1 MPAAAETIRDAS
13 AGTSVLTE
21 MANQL
26 MPFQDYSKLI
36 RGVVVALILVAVAA
50 GIYAYWQSTALLR
63 QRTQQPWQTFQSIRE
78 ENLMDWLLSWY
89 TFWAV
94 IALSVSA
101 VTATW
106 FLGLWP
112 VITATL
118 STSAGRKA
126 VLIAAGGFLVWV
138 LSIFLY
144 TKESKALRMQSK
156 ELSAIEDE
164 RNARDQ
170 ELKTFLLISFVT
182 LTRWVRD

>member
-1 MPAAAETIRDAS
+1 
-13 AGTSVLTE
+13 
-21 MANQL
+21 
-26 MPFQDYSKLI
+26 
-36 RGVVVALILVAVAA
+36 
-50 GIYAYWQSTALLR
+50 
-63 QRTQQPWQTFQSIRE
+63 
-78 ENLMDWLLSWY
+78 MDWLLSWY

-138 LSIFLY
+138 LSVFLY
-144 TKESKALRMQSK
+144 TKGKQSAQD
-156 ELSAIEDE
+156 AIKKNSQRLEDE

-170 ELKTFLLISFVT
+170 ELKNLPPDQLRKRAD
-182 LTRWVRD
+182 RWVQND

>member
-1 MPAAAETIRDAS
+1 MD
-13 AGTSVLTE
+13 
-21 MANQL
+21 
-26 MPFQDYSKLI
+26 F
-36 RGVVVALILVAVAA
+36 
-50 GIYAYWQSTALLR
+50 LL
-63 QRTQQPWQTFQSIRE
+63 
-78 ENLMDWLLSWY
+78 NWY

-126 VLIAAGGFLVWV
+126 ALVIAGSFLVWV

-144 TKESKALRMQSK
+144 TKGKQNANA
-156 ELSAIEDE
+156 AIKNNSQRLEDE
-164 RNARDQ
+164 RNARDAN
-170 ELKTFLLISFVT
+170 LKNLPPDKL
-182 LTRWVRD
+182 RDAANPWVRD